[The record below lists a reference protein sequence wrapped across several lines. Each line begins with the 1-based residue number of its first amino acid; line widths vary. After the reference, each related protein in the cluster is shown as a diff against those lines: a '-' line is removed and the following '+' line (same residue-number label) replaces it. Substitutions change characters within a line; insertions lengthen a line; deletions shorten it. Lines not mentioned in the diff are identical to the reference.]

1 MSHNTDAMDINKLFR
16 FGFNLTSL
24 GSSDN
29 GGFYFRDAMSTQ
41 DADIVLV
48 SAPWAVTSAGGEGA
62 VYAPDAIID
71 ASTAVS
77 LYDVVSQTSIS
88 GRVATAEVDYDLQ
101 ESSIQL
107 GGDAAKVVSHIED
120 GGTLSGDYFARK
132 VVRINLGF
140 RDMHR
145 SVGKRVFRF
154 ADKGK
159 IVGVIG
165 GDHSVS
171 LGAVRS
177 ISAVHPGMGV
187 LFIDSHSDLRPS
199 GRIFDYSHLSV
210 ARNIVDEVAQVSK
223 MVQVG
228 VRDISQEE
236 IEFAEKHPKI
246 TLFCHE
252 QMTAGRFSGRSW
264 SEVCD
269 DVVAELPKKVYI
281 SFDIDALSPECC
293 PHTKRPVAGG
303 MTFDEAVCLINR
315 VAESGREIIGFDL
328 TEIVPVME
336 SGVDAAVGARMLV
349 KLCAAALKS
358 NASSS
363 K

>member
-1 MSHNTDAMDINKLFR
+1 MSHNTDVMDINDIFK
-16 FGFNLTSL
+16 FGLHLTS
-24 GSSDN
+24 SSNDN
-29 GGFYFRDAMSTQ
+29 GGYYFRDAMSTQ
-41 DADIVLV
+41 DAEIVLV
-48 SAPWAVTSAGGEGA
+48 SAPWAVTSAGGQGA
-62 VYAPDAIID
+62 AYTPDAIID
-71 ASTAVS
+71 ASTTVS
-77 LYDVVSQTSIS
+77 LYDIVSQTSIS

-101 ESSIQL
+101 ERSLQL

-120 GGTLSGDYFARK
+120 GGTLSGDYFTRK

-177 ISAVHPGMGV
+177 ISAVYPGMGL
-187 LFIDSHSDLRPS
+187 LFIDAHSDLRPS
-199 GRIFDYSHLSV
+199 GKIFNYSHLSV
-210 ARNIVDEVAQVSK
+210 ARNIVDEVAQISK

-228 VRDISQEE
+228 VRDISLEE
-236 IEFAEKHPKI
+236 KEFADNHPKI
-246 TLFCHE
+246 SIFYHE
-252 QMTAGRFSGRSW
+252 QMAAERFAGRSW

-269 DVVAELPKKVYI
+269 DVVEQLPQQVYI
-281 SFDIDALSPECC
+281 SLDIDALSPECC

-315 VAESGREIIGFDL
+315 VSESGREIIGFDL
-328 TEIVPVME
+328 TEIVPEME
-336 SGVDAAVGARMLV
+336 SGVDAAIGARMLV

-358 NASSS
+358 KTNS
-363 K
+363 KK

>member
-1 MSHNTDAMDINKLFR
+1 MDINDLFR
-16 FGFNLTSL
+16 FGFNLTSS
-24 GSSDN
+24 GNDN
-29 GGFYFRDAMSTQ
+29 GGYYFRSAITTE

-48 SAPWAVTSAGGEGA
+48 SAPWAVTSAAGQGA
-62 VYAPDAIID
+62 AYTPDAIID
-71 ASTAVS
+71 ASTTVS
-77 LYDVVSQTSIS
+77 LYDIVSQTSID
-88 GRVATAEVDYDLQ
+88 GKVATADVDYDLQ
-101 ESSIQL
+101 ESSLQF

-120 GGTLSGDYFARK
+120 GGTLTGDYFARK

-159 IVGVIG
+159 IVGVVG
-165 GDHSVS
+165 GDHSVA

-177 ISAVHPGMGV
+177 ISAVHPGLGV
-187 LFIDSHSDLRPS
+187 LFIDAHSDLRPS
-199 GRIFDYSHLSV
+199 GKIFDYSHLSV

-228 VRDISQEE
+228 VRDISLEE
-236 IEFAEKHPKI
+236 IEFAERHPKI

-252 QMTAGRFSGRSW
+252 QMTADRFAGHSW
-264 SEVCD
+264 SQVCD
-269 DVVAELPKKVYI
+269 DVVAQLPEKVYI

-315 VAESGREIIGFDL
+315 VASSGRQIVGFDL
-328 TEIVPVME
+328 TEIVPVMD

-349 KLCAAALKS
+349 KLCAAAIKS
-358 NASSS
+358 N
-363 K
+363 KR